1 MAPDPSAAS
10 QWAGAAADL
19 EGIPKGRHRLTVR
32 AEGADGA
39 VGRETI
45 EILIGRPDADD
56 PARRFADGS
65 DRNAIGAWSGKGI
78 LGTQLGPNRNGRK
91 W

>member
-1 MAPDPSAAS
+1 
-10 QWAGAAADL
+10 
-19 EGIPKGRHRLTVR
+19 VR

-39 VGRETI
+39 DGAVGKETI
-45 EILIGRPDADD
+45 EILIDRPDADV

-65 DRNAIGAWSGKGI
+65 DRNAIGARLEKGI